1 MAKIEVIKAGDYE
14 AIYINDL
21 LFSEGEINQIQEGQE
36 RVKYFINL
44 ADEYG
49 IDIREINFRYIEDDI
64 WETVGEEFP
73 NRLSD
78 LVWKEKQCL

>member
-1 MAKIEVIKAGDYE
+1 MTKIEVIKAFDFE

-21 LFSEGEINQIQEGQE
+21 LFSEGEIDQIQEGQE

-49 IDIREINFRYIEDDI
+49 IDIREIKFRYIDDNV
-64 WETVGEEFP
+64 WETIGEEFP
-73 NRLSD
+73 DRLSD
-78 LVWKEKQCL
+78 LV

>member
-44 ADEYG
+44 ADGYG
-49 IDIREINFRYIEDDI
+49 IDIREVKFRYIEDDALVK
-64 WETVGEEFP
+64 VGEEFP

-78 LVWKEKQCL
+78 LV

>member
-1 MAKIEVIKAGDYE
+1 MAKIELVKAGDYE

-36 RVKYFINL
+36 RVIYFINL

-49 IDIREINFRYIEDDI
+49 IDIRDINFRYIEDDI
-64 WETVGEEFP
+64 WEEVGEEFP
-73 NRLSD
+73 NRLSN
-78 LVWKEKQCL
+78 LV